1 MKIQDLE
8 IKKIKP
14 YEKNAKKHDE
24 TQIRNVMESI
34 QQFGFAQPLVVDK
47 NNILI
52 IGHCRLI
59 AAKRLKRTTVPVLRM
74 EDLTEEQAA
83 KLRLLDNKLNE
94 SEWDL
99 DLLAEEIEG
108 LDFDGF
114 SIDWEIPDVEETLE
128 VIEDEPPEPQTE
140 KEAETKLGDIYK
152 LGNHRLICGDSTDP
166 ETIKKLLDGEKTDLL
181 ITDPPYNVALG
192 QNGGHALR
200 PSEAKQLHRRT
211 DGLTIENDSWE
222 SEEAFIQFLIK
233 AFNAALSG
241 LKAGGAFYIWYADT
255 QALNFRTAAKQSNM
269 TVRQNLIWVK
279 NTFALGRQDYQWQH
293 EPCLYGWK
301 DGAAHYFIDDRKLT
315 TVFEDETEINP
326 EKMKKEELV
335 RILKEMLSGKIST
348 TVIREDKPSRSVE
361 HPTMKPVKL
370 IARLVRNSSRT
381 GERVLDIFG
390 GSGSTLMACEQL
402 NRECYICELDPHYCD
417 VIIKRWENFTGRKA
431 EKINGV

>member
-34 QQFGFAQPLVVDK
+34 KQFGFAQPLVVDK
-47 NNILI
+47 NDVLI

-59 AAKRLKRTTVPVLRM
+59 AAKRLKMTKVPVLRM

-114 SIDWEIPDVEETLE
+114 CVDWEIPEVEEQLE
-128 VIEDEPPEPQTE
+128 VEEDEPPAPNMEEEPMT
-140 KEAETKLGDIYK
+140 KEGDIYQ
-152 LGNHRLICGDSTDP
+152 LGDHRLICGDSTKP
-166 ETIKKLLDGEKTDLL
+166 ETIQKLLDGEKVDLL
-181 ITDPPYNVALG
+181 ITDPPYNVNYEGGTGLKI
-192 QNGGHALR
+192 QNDNFKSA
-200 PSEAKQLHRRT
+200 
-211 DGLTIENDSWE
+211 
-222 SEEAFIQFLIK
+222 EAFREFLRD
-233 AFNAALSG
+233 AFNAANTG
-241 LKAGGAFYIWYADT
+241 LKQGGAFYIWHASSEAY
-255 QALNFRTAAKQSNM
+255 NFIGAAQDIGW
-269 TVRQNLIWVK
+269 TIRQQIIWVK
-279 NTFALGRQDYQWQH
+279 SSLVLGRQDYQWQH

-301 DGAAHYFIDDRKLT
+301 DGAGHYFIDDRT
-315 TVFEDETEINP
+315 QVTIYEQEDFNP
-326 EKMKKEELV
+326 EKMKKEELLDLV
-335 RILKEMLSGKIST
+335 KKMMNLPST
-348 TVIREDKPSRSVE
+348 IIREDKPSRSAE
-361 HPTMKPVKL
+361 HPTMKPVRL
-370 IARLVRNSSRT
+370 IARQVRNSSRT

-402 NRECYICELDPHYCD
+402 KRECYTVELDPHYCD
-417 VIIKRWENFTGRKA
+417 VIIQRW
-431 EKINGV
+431 